1 MTEIRPFHLDVPQA
15 DLDDLGRRLAA
26 VRWPEAETVDDWS
39 QGVPLAA
46 MQALVAYW
54 RDGYDWRACEARLN
68 ALGQFKTEIDG
79 LDIHFLHVRSPHA
92 EALPLVL
99 THGWPGSVI
108 EFLDCIGPL
117 TDPVAHGGWA
127 EDAFHVVVP
136 SLPGYGFSGKPT
148 ARGWDVEH
156 IGRAWAELMRRL
168 GYRRWVAQG
177 GDWGAIVTTCMGG
190 QAPEG
195 LAGIHLNLP
204 VARRRREDFVD
215 PTLEEQEAIAS
226 GEHYKQW
233 ESGYSTQQS
242 TRPQTIGYSLV
253 DSPVGLAAWIYE
265 KMLSWTDNAGRP
277 EDALS
282 RDTILDNITLYWLA
296 GTGASAAR
304 LYWES
309 FGAIGKAPPVL
320 LPAAVSTFP
329 KEISKAPRKWS
340 ERILHNIVYWRRAER
355 GGHFAAWEQ
364 PELFVNELRNAFA
377 LMR

>member
-1 MTEIRPFHLDVPQA
+1 
-15 DLDDLGRRLAA
+15 
-26 VRWPEAETVDDWS
+26 
-39 QGVPLAA
+39 
-46 MQALVAYW
+46 
-54 RDGYDWRACEARLN
+54 
-68 ALGQFKTEIDG
+68 
-79 LDIHFLHVRSPHA
+79 
-92 EALPLVL
+92 
-99 THGWPGSVI
+99 
-108 EFLDCIGPL
+108 
-117 TDPVAHGGWA
+117 
-127 EDAFHVVVP
+127 
-136 SLPGYGFSGKPT
+136 
-148 ARGWDVEH
+148 
-156 IGRAWAELMRRL
+156 MRRL
-168 GYRRWVAQG
+168 GYRRWVAQW

-215 PTLEEQEAIAS
+215 PTPEEQEAIAS

-265 KMLSWTDNAGRP
+265 KTWSWTDNAGRP

-340 ERILHNIVYWRRAER
+340 ERILHNIVYWREAER

-364 PELFVNELRNAFA
+364 PELFVRELRQGFA
-377 LMR
+377 TMR

>member
-1 MTEIRPFHLDVPQA
+1 MTDIRPFHLAVPQS
-15 DLDDLGRRLAA
+15 DLDDLARRLAA

-46 MQALVAYW
+46 MRELVAYW
-54 RDGYDWRACEARLN
+54 REGYDWRACEARLN

-79 LDIHFLHVRSPHA
+79 LDVHFLHVRSPHP

-108 EFLDCIGPL
+108 EFLGCIGPL
-117 TDPVAHGGWA
+117 TDPVAHGGRA

-136 SLPGYGFSGKPT
+136 SLPGYGFSGKPA

-215 PTLEEQEAIAS
+215 PTPEEQEAIAS

-265 KMLSWTDNAGRP
+265 KTWSWTDNAGRP

-340 ERILHNIVYWRRAER
+340 ERILHNIVYWREAER

-364 PELFVNELRNAFA
+364 PELFVRELRQGFA
-377 LMR
+377 TMR